1 MRWDPMRHGGRWTF
15 AVPVLAVLLLAA
27 CSQSP
32 PGNAAKEPAV
42 VVEKNAETGL
52 SRLTLS
58 ASSAERLGI
67 ATTSVID
74 QQAGGGRTAVPYA
87 AVIYDSSGKTWTYTN
102 TDGLVFVRYPITV
115 DRIEAD
121 QALLSAGPP
130 VGTLVVTVGVA
141 ELWGIETGVGGGH

>member
-1 MRWDPMRHGGRWTF
+1 MRHGRRWTF
-15 AVPVLAVLLLAA
+15 VAPVLTVLLLAA
-27 CSQSP
+27 CSPSSS
-32 PGNAAKEPAV
+32 GGAAKEPAV

-58 ASSAERLGI
+58 AKAAERIGI
-67 ATTSVID
+67 ATAAVID
-74 QQAGGGRTAVPYA
+74 RQEGGAGRTTVPYA
-87 AVIYDSSGKTWTYTN
+87 AVIYDAGGKTWTYTN
-102 TDGLVFVRYPITV
+102 TGGLVFVRHPITV

-121 QALLSAGPP
+121 RALLSAGPP